1 MLGNKPLVAF
11 IVTTNADEARR
22 FYEDVLGLPF
32 IEDTP
37 FALLFDC
44 HGIPLRVTRVES
56 LTPSPHTVLGW
67 DVGDVP
73 ETVRALAAKGVVF
86 EHYEGFGQDADG
98 IWSSPDGT
106 KVAWFKDPDG
116 NLLSV
121 SQNPSG

>member
-1 MLGNKPLVAF
+1 MLASKPIVAF
-11 IVTTNADEARR
+11 IVTTNAVEAHK
-22 FYEDVLGLPF
+22 FYEDVLGLTF
-32 IEDTP
+32 IKDTP

-44 HGIPLRVTRVES
+44 HGIQLRVTRVDS

-73 ETVRALAAKGVVF
+73 AAVQALAAKGVVF
-86 EHYEGFGQDADG
+86 EHYEGFGQDSDG
-98 IWSSPDGT
+98 VWSSPDGT

-121 SQNPSG
+121 SQGPG

>member
-1 MLGNKPLVAF
+1 MLKDKSVVTF
-11 IVTTNADEARR
+11 IVTKDAARAR
-22 FYEDVLGLPF
+22 QFYEDVLGLTF
-32 IEDTP
+32 VEDTP
-37 FALLFDC
+37 FALLFDA
-44 HGIPLRVTRVES
+44 HGIQLRVTRVEE

-73 ETVRALAAKGVVF
+73 AAVKQLGGKGVTF
-86 EHYEGFGQDADG
+86 ERYEGFGQDDDG

-121 SQNPSG
+121 SQGPST